1 MVFYVPSLNLD
12 SFQRYHSNVI
22 NSVFSGR
29 SSMRR
34 RYLADQID
42 WSELA
47 IMLIGQRGVG
57 KTTLLVQHA
66 VERYG
71 LAGRFLYLS
80 GDFFQ
85 LVDHGL
91 YHVADR
97 FFAETAGECL
107 IVDEVHRYPTWKQ
120 ELKNILDAFKT
131 KQILI
136 SGSSSLHLT
145 EGTDTTAA
153 RRGST
158 TDLQR
163 RRAVYE
169 LRPLSFREYLGFKWS
184 LNFAAVS
191 VDELLNSATTV
202 AATLVQDLAERK
214 TTVLKEFEGY
224 LVSGY
229 YPYFLD
235 APSSYLTRLEQTIE
249 TVISQDIALV
259 MSLDAAGVAKLKR
272 LFAHIASSKPMTPNI
287 NALARDLGATRDTIY
302 KYLFYLERAGLVRTL
317 FVDKTKS
324 GHILNRPDKVCVSN
338 PNILNIAVD
347 ARIASEF
354 RGAARESFFVG
365 NFNPKDIAA
374 AKDGDFRVDDHVFE
388 IGGPSKTGHQLPKDS
403 RSFVVKDGIEWPSG
417 KVIPLWMFGFLY

>member
-1 MVFYVPSLNLD
+1 LD
-12 SFQRYHSNVI
+12 LIDLDIFRRYHTNVV
-22 NSVFSGR
+22 NSIMAPGDA
-29 SSMRR
+29 MRR

-42 WSELA
+42 WTESA

-57 KTTLLVQHA
+57 KSTLLVQHA

-71 LAGRFLYLS
+71 LAGKFLYLS

-85 LVDHGL
+85 LVDRGL

-97 FFAETAGECL
+97 FFAETAGACL
-107 IVDEVHRYPTWKQ
+107 IIDEVHRYPAWKQ
-120 ELKNILDAFKT
+120 ELKNILDAFKS

-145 EGTDTTAA
+145 EGSDTTASG
-153 RRGST
+153 RGST
-158 TDLQR
+158 SDLQR

-169 LRPLSFREYLGFKWS
+169 LRPLSFREYLGFKWALS
-184 LNFAAVS
+184 RGVVS
-191 VDELLNSATTV
+191 VPELVEQASTLATSI
-202 AATLVQDLAERK
+202 VQSLAERN
-214 TTVLKEFEGY
+214 TTVLREFEDY
-224 LVSGY
+224 LTRGY

-235 APSSYLTRLEQTIE
+235 APTSYLSRLEQTIE

-259 MSLDAAGVAKLKR
+259 MSLDATSVAKLKR

-287 NALARDLGATRDTIY
+287 NALARELGATRDTIY
-302 KYLFYLERAGLVRTL
+302 KYIFYLERAGLIRTL
-317 FVDKTKS
+317 FADKTKA
-324 GHILNRPDKVCVSN
+324 GHILNRPDKICVSN

-365 NFNPKDIAA
+365 NFSPKDIAV
-374 AKDGDFRVDDHVFE
+374 AKDGDFRVGDHVFE
-388 IGGPSKTGHQLPKDS
+388 IGGPNKTAKQLPQES
-403 RSFVVKDGIEWPSG
+403 RSFVVKDGVEWPSG
-417 KVIPLWMFGFLY
+417 RTLPLWMFGFLY

>member
-1 MVFYVPSLNLD
+1 
-12 SFQRYHSNVI
+12 
-22 NSVFSGR
+22 
-29 SSMRR
+29 MRR

-42 WSELA
+42 WTETAL
-47 IMLIGQRGVG
+47 MLIGQRGVG

-71 LAGRFLYLS
+71 LEGGFLYLS

-85 LVDHGL
+85 LIDRGL

-97 FFAETAGECL
+97 FFTETGGACL
-107 IVDEVHRYPTWKQ
+107 IIDEVHRYPAWKQ

-131 KQILI
+131 KTVLI

-145 EGTDTTAA
+145 EGSDTAVA

-169 LRPLSFREYLGFKWS
+169 LRPLSFREYLGFKWG
-184 LNFAAVS
+184 LDFPVIS
-191 VDELLNSATTV
+191 VDELVQRAMPLASAIV
-202 AATLVQDLAERK
+202 RELVERK
-214 TTVLKEFEGY
+214 TTVLKEFEDY
-224 LVSGY
+224 LYSGY
-229 YPYFLD
+229 YPYFMD

-259 MSLDAAGVAKLKR
+259 MDLDATGVVKLKR

-287 NALARDLGATRDTIY
+287 NALARELGATRDTVY

-317 FVDKTKS
+317 FVDKTKT
-324 GHILNRPDKVCVSN
+324 GHILSRPDKVCVSN

-354 RGAARESFFVG
+354 RGAVRESFFVE
-365 NFNPKDIAA
+365 NFHPKEIAVA
-374 AKDGDFRVDDHVFE
+374 REGDFRFDEYVFE
-388 IGGPSKTGHQLPKDS
+388 IGGPSKTADQLAKNS
-403 RSFVVKDGIEWPSG
+403 KAYVVKDGIEVSSG
-417 KVIPLWMFGFLY
+417 QYLPLWLFGFLY